1 MYSTTA
7 DFYRAELEYRREQRR
22 LQGRQ
27 QGRTASLRR
36 RARNLRNLIGDG
48 HAA

>member
-22 LQGRQ
+22 LQGR
-27 QGRTASLRR
+27 TASLRR
-36 RARNLRNLIGDG
+36 RARTLRNLIGDG